1 MQSIYIIIPTLFQK
15 CLMPQIIISQQFST
29 EMILGLRRS
38 LAISEDICN
47 CYKLEVVE
55 KDRYQQLLVANHF
68 TNNMITLT
76 TKQFLDTHVNSP
88 KTEIL

>member
-1 MQSIYIIIPTLFQK
+1 
-15 CLMPQIIISQQFST
+15 MPQIIISQQFST

-38 LAISEDICN
+38 PAISEDICN
-47 CYKLEVVE
+47 CYKFEVVE
-55 KDRYQQLLVANHF
+55 KDCYQQLLVAKHF

-88 KTEIL
+88 QTEIL